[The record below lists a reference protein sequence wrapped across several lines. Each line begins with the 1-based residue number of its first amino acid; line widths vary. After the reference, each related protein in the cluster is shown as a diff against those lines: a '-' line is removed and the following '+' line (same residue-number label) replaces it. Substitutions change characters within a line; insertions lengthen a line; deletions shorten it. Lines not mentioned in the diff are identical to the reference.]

1 MITKGLFSSNTD
13 EWYTPL
19 DFFKALDREFH
30 FNLDPCA
37 TDGNHKCDKY
47 FTREIDGLSQKW
59 GGTECSAIHLTDVL
73 LVTGLK
79 RLMRNHNSLIHWLLC

>member
-19 DFFKALDREFH
+19 DFFKKLDNEFH

-37 TDGNHKCDKY
+37 TDENHKCNKY
-47 FTREIDGLSQKW
+47 FTKEIDGLAQKW
-59 GGTECSAIHLTDVL
+59 GVQSVL
-73 LVTGLK
+73 QSTLRTCY
-79 RLMRNHNSLIHWLLC
+79 R

>member
-1 MITKGLFSSNTD
+1 MITSGLFTSNTD

-37 TDGNHKCDKY
+37 TDENHKCDKY

-59 GGTECSAIHLTDVL
+59 GGVQSVL
-73 LVTGLK
+73 
-79 RLMRNHNSLIHWLLC
+79 